1 MSEAQQLTPAGT
13 LDYGSAR
20 PAELSAQIGMVAQR
34 QEELALVVQRLNGS
48 VAGFDQLRAYV
59 EQMGEILAD
68 LAREVT
74 AIDPVTVRRRL
85 DGLAETMG
93 EVDVLRAE
101 VAAVAQVGAEAAAAQ
116 APGTAAQAP
125 GTAAQAPGTAAQ
137 APGAAAWLPDLATGD
152 ARSRAL
158 QNLGAWV
165 DEVLRVRHP
174 EMYDRL
180 GACWFLHPDVLDE
193 MTALRAAW
201 FAAYR
206 DPAAPA
212 TAAIEWHDRWLP
224 GAMRRC
230 RTAIRRRGCKG
241 RHERELAVSAP
252 LLDRQDFRN
261 FVRLSSGPDVLV
273 PEAAA
278 VASPAEPPWEP
289 AAEPAAGP
297 PPLGPG
303 AVPDPRPE

>member
-1 MSEAQQLTPAGT
+1 MSEVQQLTPAGT
-13 LDYGSAR
+13 LGYDSTIS
-20 PAELSAQIGMVAQR
+20 PAELSAQIGMVARR
-34 QEELALVVQRLNGS
+34 QEELTLVVQRLNAS
-48 VAGFDQLRAYV
+48 AAGFDQLRAYV
-59 EQMGEILAD
+59 EQIGEILAS

-85 DGLAETMG
+85 DGLAATMG
-93 EVDVLRAE
+93 EVGALRAEVAEVAE
-101 VAAVAQVGAEAAAAQ
+101 VAAVAQADAEATVDQ
-116 APGTAAQAP
+116 ASGTAAPAP
-125 GTAAQAPGTAAQ
+125 EPVS
-137 APGAAAWLPDLATGD
+137 WLPDLATEGD
-152 ARSRAL
+152 RAQAL
-158 QNLGAWV
+158 RNLGAWV

-206 DPAAPA
+206 DPAAAA

-241 RHERELAVSAP
+241 RHEKEPAVSAP
-252 LLDRQDFRN
+252 LLDRQEFRN
-261 FVRLSSGPDVLV
+261 FVRLGSGPDVLV
-273 PEAAA
+273 PDAALPA
-278 VASPAEPPWEP
+278 SPDATVPVSPAEPPWEP
-289 AAEPAAGP
+289 AAEPA
-297 PPLGPG
+297 
-303 AVPDPRPE
+303 PDPATVPIPRTG

>member
-1 MSEAQQLTPAGT
+1 MSEVQQLTPAGT
-13 LDYGSAR
+13 LDYGSAG

-34 QEELALVVQRLNGS
+34 QEELALVVQRLNAS
-48 VAGFDQLRAYV
+48 AAGFDQLRAYV

-116 APGTAAQAP
+116 APVTAAQAP
-125 GTAAQAPGTAAQ
+125 GT
-137 APGAAAWLPDLATGD
+137 AAWLPDLATGD
-152 ARSRAL
+152 DRSRAL

-241 RHERELAVSAP
+241 RHERELAISAP
-252 LLDRQDFRN
+252 LLDRQEFRN
-261 FVRLSSGPDVLV
+261 FVRLGSGPDVLV

-289 AAEPAAGP
+289 AAEPAAEP
-297 PPLGPG
+297 APLAPG

>member
-1 MSEAQQLTPAGT
+1 MSEVEQLTPAGT
-13 LDYGSAR
+13 LGYGSAG
-20 PAELSAQIGMVAQR
+20 PSELSAQIGLVAQR
-34 QEELALVVQRLNGS
+34 QEELALVVQRLNAS
-48 VAGFDQLRAYV
+48 VAGFGQLRAYV

-116 APGTAAQAP
+116 ASGTADQAA
-125 GTAAQAPGTAAQ
+125 GTV
-137 APGAAAWLPDLATGD
+137 AWLPDLVTGD
-152 ARSRAL
+152 DRSRAL
-158 QNLGAWV
+158 QSLGAWV

-193 MTALRAAW
+193 MTALRSAW

-212 TAAIEWHDRWLP
+212 SAAIEWHDRWLP

-241 RHERELAVSAP
+241 RHEKEMAVPAP
-252 LLDRQDFRN
+252 LLDRQEFRN
-261 FVRLSSGPDVLV
+261 FVRLSSGPDMLV

-278 VASPAEPPWEP
+278 TASPAEPPWEP
-289 AAEPAAGP
+289 AAEPA
-297 PPLGPG
+297 PLGLD